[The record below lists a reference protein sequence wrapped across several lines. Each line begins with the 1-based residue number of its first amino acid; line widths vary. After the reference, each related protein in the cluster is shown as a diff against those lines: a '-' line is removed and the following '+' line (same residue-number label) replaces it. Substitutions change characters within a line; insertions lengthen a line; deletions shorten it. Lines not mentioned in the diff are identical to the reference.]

1 MVKEEK
7 YMVIHKATIARSEES
22 TALVLTI
29 GELALKIILTED
41 KPNEVKAV
49 FNKLISELKKEEF
62 NFNLKDEPEDLYYH
76 ISKEYIN
83 QLNSD
88 LSSVYNELSDF
99 KLLKTD

>member
-1 MVKEEK
+1 
-7 YMVIHKATIARSEES
+7 MVIHKATIARSEES

-62 NFNLKDEPEDLYYH
+62 NVNLKDEPEDLYYH
-76 ISKEYIN
+76 ISKEYIT